1 MERRSRRRR
10 VARQPS
16 RWNADEWQRA
26 WELAMMRIE
35 GMPAIV
41 AAQPAIEHGLE
52 MLDVAFRDGDR
63 FQFELGLLTLMDC
76 CFQSINRGDCQQWWY
91 CSS

>member
-10 VARQPS
+10 VARQRS
-16 RWNADEWQRA
+16 QWNVNEWQRA
-26 WELAMMRIE
+26 WEIAMMRID

-41 AAQPAIEHGLE
+41 AGQPAIEHALE
-52 MLDVAFRDGDR
+52 MLDRAFIDGDR

-76 CFQSINRGDCQQWWY
+76 CFQSISRGDCQQWWY